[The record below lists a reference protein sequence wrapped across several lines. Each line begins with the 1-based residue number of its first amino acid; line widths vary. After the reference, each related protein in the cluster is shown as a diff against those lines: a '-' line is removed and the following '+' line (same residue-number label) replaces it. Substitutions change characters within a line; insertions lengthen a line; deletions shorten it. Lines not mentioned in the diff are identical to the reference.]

1 MDRFGKQIG
10 FNWYSFSFT
19 QNNHRKY
26 YISNSF
32 TKKSRRTFAKRK
44 NILLYRIYNTQ
55 IIKRLQMRL

>member
-10 FNWYSFSFT
+10 FNRYSFSFT
-19 QNNHRKY
+19 QNNHRKS

-32 TKKSRRTFAKRK
+32 TKTSRYIYAQQK
-44 NILLYRIYNTQ
+44 NMPHYHIHNKQ